1 MVVICPLVLRLT
13 LLQLKNAT
21 SFLYSYFEKGCQ
33 KKCSRQ
39 SRKVLWVALR
49 ALFQRN
55 LKEWRGRPWRY
66 VCEYYRKATKVG
78 STASV
83 VTNSVLIISHI
94 TFRDCHVRISSD
106 NLSRNS
112 CILAHLSVSLRGMVY
127 TCQEE
132 SLHIYYIVTPE
143 HLVLQ
148 VPVQF
153 IQNTIKTDEES
164 MIFLCQT

>member
-1 MVVICPLVLRLT
+1 MLPPFYTAIL
-13 LLQLKNAT
+13 
-21 SFLYSYFEKGCQ
+21 
-33 KKCSRQ
+33 
-39 SRKVLWVALR
+39 RKVVGKSARDNPERYCGWLWGP
-49 ALFQRN
+49 LFQRN
-55 LKEWRGRPWRY
+55 LKEWRGRPWTY

-94 TFRDCHVRISSD
+94 TFWDCHVRISSD

-132 SLHIYYIVTPE
+132 SLHIYYIVTPV

-164 MIFLCQT
+164 IIFLCQM